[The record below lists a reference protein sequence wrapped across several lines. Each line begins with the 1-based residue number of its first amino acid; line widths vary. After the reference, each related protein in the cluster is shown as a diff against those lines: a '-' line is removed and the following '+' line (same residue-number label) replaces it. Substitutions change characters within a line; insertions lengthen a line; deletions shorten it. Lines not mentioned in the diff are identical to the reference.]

1 MSLTDVVLSAT
12 GLPTGTWRLDP
23 THSSAGFAVKHMAV
37 STFRGRFEKFDA
49 TLTVGQDWAELVG
62 VVDAGSLV
70 VKDENLQAHLGSPEF
85 FDIERHPEITFHSTS
100 IWRAGDELVVDG
112 ELTIKGNTRAVEA
125 RGTIEGPAVTLG
137 DVTKLGLTLETV
149 IDRTEFDLSWNA
161 PLPQRWFRRRQR
173 RQADRRARTRPEL
186 MTMQRAWC
194 RWFPAPRL
202 AQPQAAP
209 SGSRP
214 AATRSSVH

>member
-62 VVDAGSLV
+62 IVDAGSLV

-85 FDIERHPEITFHSTS
+85 FDIEA
-100 IWRAGDELVVDG
+100 RAM
-112 ELTIKGNTRAVEA
+112 
-125 RGTIEGPAVTLG
+125 
-137 DVTKLGLTLETV
+137 
-149 IDRTEFDLSWNA
+149 S
-161 PLPQRWFRRRQR
+161 
-173 RQADRRARTRPEL
+173 
-186 MTMQRAWC
+186 
-194 RWFPAPRL
+194 
-202 AQPQAAP
+202 
-209 SGSRP
+209 
-214 AATRSSVH
+214 